1 MTWGGLRWSDVQR
14 LQFSSLL
21 LRDGSVRGYSWRAKT
36 SAQGMA
42 FGVLV
47 GGVTGSDWGVQFG
60 QRLMHC
66 QQSDPARDFLMAS
79 GGQPMA
85 YTSMLGQMRRC
96 LCDYADLSP
105 ETARQFT
112 LHSCKASMPNTC
124 IKKYGR
130 DDVWPQLLSQKKVLK
145 RIACGWCPHVPLSRG
160 LGSKSS
166 MEDAT
171 VLASLCKDLDL
182 TDSESDPE
190 EACSG
195 PSSIRDA
202 SSDSDAGESDA
213 GHADETTEELEFAG
227 PWLLNARTGWYHRA
241 AHHTTDGV
249 DADEKHWRLSC
260 RPTAPISDWY
270 ELRRTDPGL
279 QGFQPCGHWG
289 CFSKKRMKMGPSL
302 GWKTPL
308 V

>member
-21 LRDGSVRGYSWRAKT
+21 LRDGSLRGCSWRTKT

-85 YTSMLGQMRRC
+85 YTSMLGQMRRR
-96 LCDYADLSP
+96 LCDCADLSP

-112 LHSCKASMPNTC
+112 LHSCKATTLSWAAQLNLPTELRAAQGPHRMPNTC
-124 IKKYGR
+124 IT
-130 DDVWPQLLSQKKVLK
+130 
-145 RIACGWCPHVPLSRG
+145 
-160 LGSKSS
+160 
-166 MEDAT
+166 T

-195 PSSIRDA
+195 PSCIRDA

-241 AHHTTDGV
+241 AHHKTDGV
-249 DADEKHWRLSC
+249 DADEKHWRLPC
-260 RPTAPISDWY
+260 RPTAPISDWH
-270 ELRRTDPGL
+270 ELQHTDPGL

-289 CFSKKRMKMGPSL
+289 CFPQKRINT
-302 GWKTPL
+302 W
-308 V
+308 